1 MANPIVSRTELVMG
15 GVPMTINGVVKK
27 ATLLLGISAL
37 MGFGVFFF
45 ALMSGMSSGALVGL
59 AVISML
65 AAIGLGLAITFKPHL
80 AKTLAFPYA
89 LLEGVFVGVASAFAF
104 YKAPSVPLLALSA
117 TFVTGAVML
126 TLYTAGIIKVT
137 EKFRSLVV
145 SASIAIM
152 IVYAIQ
158 WIMSLVFGSTIP
170 YLFDGGV
177 IAIGFSVFTTLIAS
191 FFLLVDFKNIEDGA
205 MHGINQEFEWVYGV
219 GILATLVWMYVEF
232 LRLIGYL
239 QE

>member
-1 MANPIVSRTELVMG
+1 MANPIVSRTELVAG
-15 GVPMTINGVVKK
+15 GEAMTVGGVVKK
-27 ATLLLGISAL
+27 SALLLGISTFS
-37 MGFGVFFF
+37 GFGMFFF
-45 ALMSGMSSGALVGL
+45 ALVSGMSSGALMGL
-59 AVISML
+59 AVVAML
-65 AAIGLGLAITFKPHL
+65 TTMGLGLASAFKPHL
-80 AKTLAFPYA
+80 AKTLAIPYA
-89 LLEGVFVGVASAFAF
+89 LLEGVFIGIASAFAF

-126 TLYTAGIIKVT
+126 TLYTTGIIKVT

-158 WIMSLVFGSTIP
+158 WIMSLVFGSSIP
-170 YLFDGGV
+170 HLFGGGM

-191 FFLLVDFKNIEDGA
+191 FFLLLDFKNIEDGA
-205 MHGINQEFEWVYGV
+205 MYGVNREFEWTYSIGV
-219 GILATLVWMYVEF
+219 LATLVWMYVEF
-232 LRLIGYL
+232 LRLIGYM